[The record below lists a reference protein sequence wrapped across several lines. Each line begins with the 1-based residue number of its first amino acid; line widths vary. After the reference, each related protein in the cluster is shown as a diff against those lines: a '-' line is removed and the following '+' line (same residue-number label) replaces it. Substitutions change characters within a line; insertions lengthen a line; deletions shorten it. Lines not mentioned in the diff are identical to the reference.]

1 MNLVLSLFWCFP
13 CFVFR
18 RFIFIFEFHVCLF
31 VYLFTW
37 LMVIFTTQFWKYWLY
52 WSVWC
57 VIPYIYSATNLKVS
71 KKKVKV
77 KKEKVKVDPSVAVQ
91 RNVHNVVSLQFTWGK
106 MTKLNEG
113 LLSLLWLL
121 WSIWHPDV
129 CRSRSRGKFGNQD
142 LYMNLF
148 FLFVTLKK
156 DFKIILNYVEKYTF

>member
-1 MNLVLSLFWCFP
+1 MSVDCEFSFVFVLMFSLFCFQKVY
-13 CFVFR
+13 FYFWVSR
-18 RFIFIFEFHVCLF
+18 LFI
-31 VYLFTW
+31 YLLGW
-37 LMVIFTTQFWKYWLY
+37 WLY
-52 WSVWC
+52 LPHNFGNIDCIQISVWC

-142 LYMNLF
+142 LYVNLF
-148 FLFVTLKK
+148 FCLWL
-156 DFKIILNYVEKYTF
+156 

>member
-31 VYLFTW
+31 IYL
-37 LMVIFTTQFWKYWLY
+37 VDG
-52 WSVWC
+52 
-57 VIPYIYSATNLKVS
+57 YIYHTILEILIVLISVMCYTLHIQCNKPKGF

-142 LYMNLF
+142 LYVNLF